1 MTTSFRL
8 STRRFGE
15 LLVER
20 GRLTPDQLT
29 DALKARQ
36 DSKERL
42 GQTLVRLGQ
51 LTEREVVE
59 LLAQQFSLPIAS
71 AERLSKADPQAIELV
86 PEHLARQSN
95 LLALG
100 RVDDVLEV
108 AVGDPLDVVS
118 LDHLRALTGCRL
130 SLYVA
135 TPSQVREAIDE
146 FYQQIRATEQVGE
159 ILDRI
164 DLAAVPDA
172 EQDVDLAALRQQ
184 VED

>member
-42 GQTLVRLGQ
+42 GQTLGRLGQ

-59 LLAQQFSLPIAS
+59 LLAQQFSLPLAS
-71 AERLSKADPQAIELV
+71 AERPSEADPQAVQPGPRPPPPPAELFA
-86 PEHLARQSN
+86 PA
-95 LLALG
+95 
-100 RVDDVLEV
+100 
-108 AVGDPLDVVS
+108 P
-118 LDHLRALTGCRL
+118 
-130 SLYVA
+130 
-135 TPSQVREAIDE
+135 
-146 FYQQIRATEQVGE
+146 VGE
-159 ILDRI
+159 VLGG
-164 DLAAVPDA
+164 
-172 EQDVDLAALRQQ
+172 AL
-184 VED
+184 